1 MKKHLLTLLTF
12 FLVLGEVASANIYDC
27 KFEFASIIIKIDPLK
42 QRLLS
47 TVDPK
52 TGKFLADDEVLV
64 NKPVFIST
72 ITVLPND
79 TFISFP
85 PINKGSYN
93 VYVYQYTKPGDN
105 NKFKAFYMESFSRQN
120 LVQIVINMWEKNL
133 PAFFYSPELE
143 NKTFI
148 GNCR

>member
-1 MKKHLLTLLTF
+1 MKRLLTF
-12 FLVLGEVASANIYDC
+12 LTLFLMLGGVASANIYDC

-93 VYVYQYTKPGDN
+93 GYVYQYTKPGDN

-120 LVQIVINMWEKNL
+120 LVQIVIHMWETNL
-133 PAFFYSPELE
+133 PAFFYSPELPD
-143 NKTFI
+143 KTFI

>member
-1 MKKHLLTLLTF
+1 MKKIV
-12 FLVLGEVASANIYDC
+12 LVLVLYLLWGGVASANIYDC

-93 VYVYQYTKPGDN
+93 GYVYQYTKPGDN

-120 LVQIVINMWEKNL
+120 LVQIVIHMWETNL
-133 PAFFYSPELE
+133 PAFFYSPELPD
-143 NKTFI
+143 KTFI

>member
-1 MKKHLLTLLTF
+1 MKKIV
-12 FLVLGEVASANIYDC
+12 LVLVLYLLWGGVASANIYDC

-42 QRLLS
+42 QKLLS
-47 TVDPK
+47 TADPK
-52 TGKFLADDEVLV
+52 TGKFPADDEVLV

-93 VYVYQYTKPGDN
+93 GYVYQYTKPGDN
-105 NKFKAFYMESFSRQN
+105 YKFKAFYMESFDFRQN
-120 LVQIVINMWEKNL
+120 LVQIVIHMWETNL
-133 PAFFYSPELE
+133 PE
-143 NKTFI
+143 I
-148 GNCR
+148 GRAHV